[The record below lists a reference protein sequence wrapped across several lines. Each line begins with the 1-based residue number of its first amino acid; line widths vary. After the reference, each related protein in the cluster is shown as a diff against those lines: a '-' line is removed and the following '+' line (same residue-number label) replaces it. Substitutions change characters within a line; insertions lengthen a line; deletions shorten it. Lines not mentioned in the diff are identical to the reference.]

1 MLKNTRSYSK
11 RWLKSLRI
19 SKFFYYKYSEEI
31 KDMVEFDLADI
42 DDLYEGDVGK
52 WFEEVV
58 NSAGVGFENQ
68 L

>member
-11 RWLKSLRI
+11 RWWRYLRI

-42 DDLYEGDVGK
+42 DDLYDGDVGK